1 MRSLLV
7 ALGLA
12 SASFSAT
19 ALVGLGAPARAEL
32 RRVFEFDGNN
42 LKVPDPVLF
51 ETGSDHLKPESS
63 RALEHVSAYLAD
75 KTYISLMRIEGHTD
89 NAGDPNQSQTL
100 TERRAL
106 AVAHAL
112 VAMGVDC
119 KRLLPVGFGDNKPVA
134 PNDTPEDR
142 AQNRRMTFA
151 NAALRGHA
159 IGGMPVDGGGRVA
172 GDPCQ

>member
-7 ALGLA
+7 VLGLA
-12 SASFSAT
+12 SASLSAAST
-19 ALVGLGAPARAEL
+19 IVAPARAEL
-32 RRVFEFDGNN
+32 PRVFELDGNN

-63 RALEHVSAYLAD
+63 RALEHVSAYLAE

-89 NAGDPNQSQTL
+89 NGGDPNQSQTL

-106 AVAHAL
+106 AVARAL

-119 KRLLPVGFGDNKPVA
+119 KRLLPVGFGDSKPVA
-134 PNDTPEDR
+134 PNDTPDNR

-159 IGGMPVDGGGRVA
+159 IGGMPTDGGGRVA